1 MMKNVIRKIL
11 KEEFNPDDLTSP
23 EINMSPDTELHVA
36 RSKYGWSAYIP
47 QISKRIYFSINPE
60 AWNLSAGVS
69 EQSVESKGH
78 GSFGDD
84 SHPEFK
90 EYNLINTTNDEYYT
104 PYYNPKTEKITH
116 LEDGDYE
123 IYNIKDGVEGIKNYS
138 DQSRK
143 ITIEFKKNVE
153 KLFSDYNKN
162 INDIISNSDFAGD
175 DYYSRRIRLADI
187 NKEGDIK
194 HEDDFEKTSDG
205 WYNQSIMFRNE
216 LEKKN
221 REL

>member
-1 MMKNVIRKIL
+1 MIRQKKL
-11 KEEFNPDDLTSP
+11 QL
-23 EINMSPDTELHVA
+23 
-36 RSKYGWSAYIP
+36 
-47 QISKRIYFSINPE
+47 
-60 AWNLSAGVS
+60 
-69 EQSVESKGH
+69 
-78 GSFGDD
+78 
-84 SHPEFK
+84 
-90 EYNLINTTNDEYYT
+90 NLI
-104 PYYNPKTEKITH
+104 
-116 LEDGDYE
+116 
-123 IYNIKDGVEGIKNYS
+123 
-138 DQSRK
+138 
-143 ITIEFKKNVE
+143 
-153 KLFSDYNKN
+153 SDYNKN